1 MVNIF
6 LNGCCGRMGHTIA
19 KMCQHNDE
27 YRVVAGCDVTT
38 CDDFS
43 FPVYNNPQDCA
54 EDFDVIIDF
63 SNAKAVPTILNY
75 ALSKNKPFICCTTAL
90 SDDTVA
96 DLLKASETIPV
107 FKSANMSVGINLML
121 ELVKKCTKTLYPEYD
136 IEIVEAH
143 HNRKLDAPSGT
154 AMMIANAI
162 SQEIPEEVD
171 YVYEPGQFSLR
182 GSIVDVFSYNNELP
196 YRIDFFGTR
205 GHVTGNEV
213 TEGGIAALQIV
224 VAILLRNIPSLLRSS
239 LQSLGVLQLLG
250 HPDTAVV
257 AERLRH
263 QCQL

>member
-27 YRVVAGCDVTT
+27 YKVVAGCDVTT
-38 CDDFS
+38 CDEYN
-43 FPVYNNPQDCA
+43 FPVYSNPQDCA

-90 SDDTVA
+90 SDETVA
-96 DLLKASETIPV
+96 ELLKASETIPV

-171 YVYEPGQFSLR
+171 YVYDRQSRNEARKKNEIGISSIR
-182 GSIVDVFSYNNELP
+182 GGNIVGDHSAMFINDEEILTVSHRAMTRDVFAKGALTAAGFMCGKQAGYYNMS
-196 YRIDFFGTR
+196 D
-205 GHVTGNEV
+205 V
-213 TEGGIAALQIV
+213 IAE
-224 VAILLRNIPSLLRSS
+224 AIK
-239 LQSLGVLQLLG
+239 
-250 HPDTAVV
+250 
-257 AERLRH
+257 E
-263 QCQL
+263 

>member
-162 SQEIPEEVD
+162 SQEIPDEVD
-171 YVYEPGQFSLR
+171 YVYDRQSRNEARKKTEIGISSIR
-182 GSIVDVFSYNNELP
+182 GGNIVGDHSAMFINDEEIITVSHRAMTRDVFAKGALTAAGFMCGKKAGYYNMS
-196 YRIDFFGTR
+196 D
-205 GHVTGNEV
+205 V
-213 TEGGIAALQIV
+213 IAE
-224 VAILLRNIPSLLRSS
+224 AIK
-239 LQSLGVLQLLG
+239 
-250 HPDTAVV
+250 
-257 AERLRH
+257 E
-263 QCQL
+263 

>member
-43 FPVYNNPQDCA
+43 FPVYSNPQDCA

-90 SDDTVA
+90 SDETVA
-96 DLLKASETIPV
+96 ELLKASETIPV
-107 FKSANMSVGINLML
+107 FKSANMSIGINLML

-162 SQEIPEEVD
+162 AQEIPDEVD
-171 YVYEPGQFSLR
+171 YVYDRQSRNEARKKTEIGISSIR
-182 GSIVDVFSYNNELP
+182 GGNIVGDHSAMFINDEEIITVSHRAMTRDVFAKGALTAAGFMCGKTAGYYNMS
-196 YRIDFFGTR
+196 D
-205 GHVTGNEV
+205 V
-213 TEGGIAALQIV
+213 IAE
-224 VAILLRNIPSLLRSS
+224 AIK
-239 LQSLGVLQLLG
+239 
-250 HPDTAVV
+250 
-257 AERLRH
+257 E
-263 QCQL
+263 

>member
-27 YRVVAGCDVTT
+27 YKVVAGCDVTT

-43 FPVYNNPQDCA
+43 FSIYSNPQDCA

-75 ALSKNKPFICCTTAL
+75 ALTRNKPFICCTTAL

-96 DLLKASETIPV
+96 ELLKASETIPV

-171 YVYEPGQFSLR
+171 YVYDRQSRNEARKKTEIGISSIR
-182 GSIVDVFSYNNELP
+182 GGNIVGDHSAMFINDEEIITVSHRAMTRDVFAKGALTAAGFMCGKKAGYYNMS
-196 YRIDFFGTR
+196 D
-205 GHVTGNEV
+205 V
-213 TEGGIAALQIV
+213 IAE
-224 VAILLRNIPSLLRSS
+224 AIK
-239 LQSLGVLQLLG
+239 
-250 HPDTAVV
+250 
-257 AERLRH
+257 E
-263 QCQL
+263 

>member
-27 YRVVAGCDVTT
+27 YRVVAGCDITT

-171 YVYEPGQFSLR
+171 YVYDRQSRNEARKKTEIGISSIR
-182 GSIVDVFSYNNELP
+182 GGNIVGDHSAMFINDEEIITVSHRAMTRDVFAKGALTAAGFMCGKKAGYYNMS
-196 YRIDFFGTR
+196 D
-205 GHVTGNEV
+205 V
-213 TEGGIAALQIV
+213 IAE
-224 VAILLRNIPSLLRSS
+224 AIK
-239 LQSLGVLQLLG
+239 
-250 HPDTAVV
+250 
-257 AERLRH
+257 E
-263 QCQL
+263 